1 MNNNILN
8 FSHNHN
14 FHSANLTAK
23 KNTLYAMIITISMM
37 IAEIIGGIYFNSMAL
52 LADGWHMSSHALA
65 LGLAYFAYIMSNRY
79 KSDARFS
86 FGTYKMEILAS
97 YTSALSLLVIAFLM
111 IYHSILKFINPES
124 IAYKEAILIAIIGL
138 MVNLICAW
146 LLRSSHDHHHNH
158 HHHDDLNLKAA
169 YIHVL
174 TDALTSILAIVALG
188 FGLLFGADF
197 LDPLMG
203 IIGAILVLV
212 WAIGLLKQSG
222 KILLDANMNEP
233 IVSEVVDILRLFRS
247 DIEIKDLHLLKV
259 ANDKYTCIIS
269 LNSIDP
275 IDINLI
281 KNELSKHEEL
291 VHILVEIYP
300 KKILN

>member
-1 MNNNILN
+1 MLN

-138 MVNLICAW
+138 IVNLICAW
-146 LLRSSHDHHHNH
+146 LLRSSHDHHHNHH

-212 WAIGLLKQSG
+212 WAIGLLRQSG

-233 IVSEVVDILRLFRS
+233 IISKVVDILRLFRS

-281 KNELSKHEEL
+281 KKELSKHEEL
-291 VHILVEIYP
+291 VHIIVEIYP
-300 KKILN
+300 K

>member
-1 MNNNILN
+1 MLN

-37 IAEIIGGIYFNSMAL
+37 IVEIIGGIYFNSMAL

-138 MVNLICAW
+138 IVNLICAW
-146 LLRSSHDHHHNH
+146 LLRSSHDHHHNHH

-212 WAIGLLKQSG
+212 WAIGLLRQSG

-233 IVSEVVDILRLFRS
+233 IISKVVDILRLFRS

-281 KNELSKHEEL
+281 KKELSKHEEL
-291 VHILVEIYP
+291 VHIIVEIYP
-300 KKILN
+300 K

>member
-1 MNNNILN
+1 MSNNILN

-52 LADGWHMSSHALA
+52 LADGWHMSSHTLA

-138 MVNLICAW
+138 IVNLICAW
-146 LLRSSHDHHHNH
+146 LLRSSHDHHHNHH

-212 WAIGLLKQSG
+212 WAIGLLRQSG

-233 IVSEVVDILRLFRS
+233 IISKVVDILRLFRS

-281 KNELSKHEEL
+281 KKELSKHEEL
-291 VHILVEIYP
+291 VHIIVEIYP
-300 KKILN
+300 K

>member
-1 MNNNILN
+1 MSNNILN

-212 WAIGLLKQSG
+212 WAIGLLRQSG

-269 LNSIDP
+269 LNSINP

-281 KNELSKHEEL
+281 KKELSKHEEL
-291 VHILVEIYP
+291 VHIIVEIYP
-300 KKILN
+300 KKY

>member
-146 LLRSSHDHHHNH
+146 LLRSSHDHHYNH

-300 KKILN
+300 KKY

>member
-1 MNNNILN
+1 MSNNILN

-23 KNTLYAMIITISMM
+23 KNMLYAMIITISMM

-52 LADGWHMSSHALA
+52 LADGWHMSSHTLA

-138 MVNLICAW
+138 IVNLICAW
-146 LLRSSHDHHHNH
+146 LLRSSHDHHHNHH

-212 WAIGLLKQSG
+212 WAIGLLRQSG

-233 IVSEVVDILRLFRS
+233 IISKVVDILRLFRS

-281 KNELSKHEEL
+281 KKELSKHEEL
-291 VHILVEIYP
+291 VHIIVEIYP
-300 KKILN
+300 K

>member
-1 MNNNILN
+1 MSNNILN
-8 FSHNHN
+8 FSYNHN
-14 FHSANLTAK
+14 FHSANLIAK

-138 MVNLICAW
+138 IVNLICAW
-146 LLRSSHDHHHNH
+146 LLRSSHDHHHN

-212 WAIGLLKQSG
+212 WAIGLLRQSG

-281 KNELSKHEEL
+281 KKELSKHEEL
-291 VHILVEIYP
+291 VHIIVEIYP
-300 KKILN
+300 KKY

>member
-1 MNNNILN
+1 MSNNILN
-8 FSHNHN
+8 FSYNHN

-158 HHHDDLNLKAA
+158 HHDDLNLKAA

-188 FGLLFGADF
+188 FGLLFGAGF

-269 LNSIDP
+269 LNSINP

-281 KNELSKHEEL
+281 KKELSKHEEL
-291 VHILVEIYP
+291 VHIIVEIYP